1 MHIFCVAVSLTDKK
15 ERRTNE
21 KDIICIF
28 KFCNAVYLSLRRRHI
43 CGGGREKVEYS
54 VSI

>member
-15 ERRTNE
+15 ERRKNE

-43 CGGGREKVEYS
+43 CGGGRKEDKHYILV
-54 VSI
+54 

>member
-28 KFCNAVYLSLRRRHI
+28 KFCNAVYLSLCRRHI
-43 CGGGREKVEYS
+43 CGGSREKVEYS